1 MVNLPTRNSHI
12 EGSKTVKIRYGPYS
26 VPSSTKKN
34 GLGEAG
40 MLFNYPDPGVA
51 KPCAGDCVLLG
62 MNADLE
68 FADGSNANNSNGMWL
83 HHVC

>member
-1 MVNLPTRNSHI
+1 M
-12 EGSKTVKIRYGPYS
+12 
-26 VPSSTKKN
+26 PSSTKKN

-40 MLFNYPDPGVA
+40 MLFNYPETNVE

-68 FADGSNANNSNGMWL
+68 FADGTNANNSNGMWL
-83 HHVC
+83 HHVCL